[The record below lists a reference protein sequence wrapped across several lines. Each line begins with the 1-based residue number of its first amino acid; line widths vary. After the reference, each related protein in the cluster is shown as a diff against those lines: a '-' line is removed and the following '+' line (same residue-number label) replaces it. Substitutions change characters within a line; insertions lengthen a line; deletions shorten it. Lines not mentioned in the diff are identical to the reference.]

1 MTPSKRGVLRYK
13 FDFALD
19 CASADIADCAS
30 VEVIGGALR
39 ALPSFT
45 RLSTRSA
52 YQGIFGRLGDTLYLH
67 SNNKV
72 YAYDGALQEIATV
85 SSGIGKPCS
94 AEYRGTII
102 TSIKSFGTCV
112 LQGSDFTRVT
122 SDAYNDLTVAGER
135 IFALRGNAVYFG
147 EVGEHSVSDSCE
159 YAELPAQCNAIV
171 TLGNSAY
178 ALGDTCCKLTPSAD
192 YNGFQV
198 SVFARGIGEV
208 QRGSAAVLGNRV
220 VFAASDG
227 LYCLDGSRVKR
238 IFNKISRNID
248 FTDCFASVYRGGYLL
263 SLPATANRPTLLLDI
278 DEEKCLCVY
287 AANISQTQV
296 YRGKISAVFANGLF
310 KGETGVAAEYNDEM
324 QYKFS
329 NVDFGVNGV
338 KHLRC
343 LLIKT
348 ASPVD
353 LYLTSESETRL
364 TRVNG
369 KPRVQRIPLYG
380 SGRRFCLHIKSKGD
394 ARIEYLELAAETFKE
409 KNYGDK

>member
-122 SDAYNDLTVAGER
+122 SDAYDDLTVAGER

-147 EVGEHSVSDSCE
+147 EVE
-159 YAELPAQCNAIV
+159 
-171 TLGNSAY
+171 
-178 ALGDTCCKLTPSAD
+178 
-192 YNGFQV
+192 
-198 SVFARGIGEV
+198 IGRAHV
-208 QRGSAAVLGNRV
+208 
-220 VFAASDG
+220 
-227 LYCLDGSRVKR
+227 
-238 IFNKISRNID
+238 
-248 FTDCFASVYRGGYLL
+248 
-263 SLPATANRPTLLLDI
+263 
-278 DEEKCLCVY
+278 
-287 AANISQTQV
+287 
-296 YRGKISAVFANGLF
+296 
-310 KGETGVAAEYNDEM
+310 
-324 QYKFS
+324 
-329 NVDFGVNGV
+329 
-338 KHLRC
+338 
-343 LLIKT
+343 
-348 ASPVD
+348 
-353 LYLTSESETRL
+353 
-364 TRVNG
+364 
-369 KPRVQRIPLYG
+369 
-380 SGRRFCLHIKSKGD
+380 
-394 ARIEYLELAAETFKE
+394 
-409 KNYGDK
+409 